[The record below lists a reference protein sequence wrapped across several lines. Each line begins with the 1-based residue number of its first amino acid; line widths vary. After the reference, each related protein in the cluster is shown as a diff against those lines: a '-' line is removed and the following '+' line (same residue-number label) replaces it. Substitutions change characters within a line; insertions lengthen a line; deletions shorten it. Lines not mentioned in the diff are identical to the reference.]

1 MRWEISDQIYIS
13 CVLSYLRAVLV
24 LENCLCW
31 SKGIMNVSMGDWW
44 SSQLHKEMIVV
55 FFFYPTW
62 FWWPSPSD
70 RACFLIN
77 SRAQWQRSYLL
88 STADPTTRR
97 SAKTGPTARNR
108 YASQW
113 TLNRP
118 HPTISAHTLTT
129 DWRLPTP
136 RPAGSVD
143 KESDSYS
150 VSPSQDTGTRLSVP
164 CEKGAAVFA
173 VTFLVL
179 DVLHLVLRCHYFSLA
194 RVFLCRLFTR
204 DATNAHSVNDN
215 KYYAHGFSR
224 RTCILES
231 FERRGGN
238 FSCSW
243 STVLSVSKGKS
254 RRCCCMKW
262 HWPGRGSISNKDYS
276 WVIGGMVLRL
286 KLD

>member
-1 MRWEISDQIYIS
+1 MCPWEIGGA
-13 CVLSYLRAVLV
+13 LS
-24 LENCLCW
+24 
-31 SKGIMNVSMGDWW
+31 STK
-44 SSQLHKEMIVV
+44 KMIVCL
-55 FFFYPTW
+55 FYPIW
-62 FWWPSPSD
+62 FWWPSTSD

-88 STADPTTRR
+88 STTDPTTRR

-150 VSPSQDTGTRLSVP
+150 VSPSQDTGTRLSVGLP
-164 CEKGAAVFA
+164 CENGTAVPA

-179 DVLHLVLRCHYFSLA
+179 DVLHLVLWCHYFSLA
-194 RVFLCRLFTR
+194 RLFT
-204 DATNAHSVNDN
+204 
-215 KYYAHGFSR
+215 
-224 RTCILES
+224 L
-231 FERRGGN
+231 
-238 FSCSW
+238 
-243 STVLSVSKGKS
+243 
-254 RRCCCMKW
+254 
-262 HWPGRGSISNKDYS
+262 
-276 WVIGGMVLRL
+276 
-286 KLD
+286 